1 MDNIHRFR
9 NNQKAIPIGNQ
20 GWDKAHEQ
28 HLIDLKVKVSPNG
41 SYRERETGHEFVN
54 LCACGYLGLQNHPA
68 VIDGAI
74 DALRSER
81 VINTPISRTRMH
93 LAILADLEA
102 ELSDLYR
109 ARAMTALSAS
119 ATIAGVLPLI
129 ASGHLAGGPPPVM
142 VFDKFCH
149 FSMNH
154 MKPVCADE
162 TLVLTAPHNDLDYL
176 EDVCKKHPHVAY
188 VADGVYSTGG
198 AAPVK
203 ELLEL
208 QDRYGLF
215 LFFDDSHSLAAW
227 GGRGEGYVRTHIPEM
242 NPRTA
247 VVCSLNKAFGGSGG
261 VAMVAT
267 DEQVTLLSRFGGP
280 MIWSQ
285 HLPVASIG
293 ADLASARLQRTP
305 ELALRQKRLQEN
317 VALFDSL
324 VDTAERGDGFA
335 IRLVRIGS
343 EEGAVEGSKEMM
355 ERGFYTSAVFFPV
368 VERGR
373 AGLRI
378 MLRADHDPADVLA
391 FCEAV
396 REFREAA
403 VVRG

>member
-1 MDNIHRFR
+1 MENIHRFR

-20 GWDKAHEQ
+20 GWDKAQEQ
-28 HLIDLKVKVSPNG
+28 NMIDLKVRVGPDG
-41 SYRERETGHEFVN
+41 RYRDQETGHEFVN
-54 LCACGYLGLQNHPA
+54 LCSCGYLGLHNHPA
-68 VIDGAI
+68 VIEGAI

-81 VINTPISRTRMH
+81 VINTPLTRTRMR
-93 LAILADLEA
+93 LAILDELEA

-109 ARAMTALSAS
+109 TRAITTLSAS
-119 ATIAGVLPLI
+119 AAISGVLPLI
-129 ASGHLAGGPPPVM
+129 ASGHLGGGEPPVM

-176 EDVCKKHPHVAY
+176 EDVCRQHPRVAY

-227 GGRGEGYVRTHIPEM
+227 GERGQGYVRTHLPEM
-242 NPRTA
+242 NSRTV
-247 VVCSLNKAFGGSGG
+247 VVCSLNKGFGGSGG
-261 VAMVAT
+261 VVMVAT
-267 DEQVTLLSRFGGP
+267 GDQETLLSRFGGP
-280 MIWSQ
+280 MLWSQ
-285 HLPVASIG
+285 HLPVPSIG

-305 ELALRQKRLQEN
+305 ELPLRQKRLREN
-317 VALFDSL
+317 VTLFDSR
-324 VDTAERGDGFA
+324 VDTEERGDGFA
-335 IRLVRIGS
+335 IRLIRIGS
-343 EEGAVEGSKEMM
+343 EEGAVEGAKEMM
-355 ERGFYTSAVFFPV
+355 ERGFYTSPVFFPTV
-368 VERGR
+368 ARGR
-373 AGLRI
+373 AGMRI

-396 REFREAA
+396 REVQEA
-403 VVRG
+403 VVVR

>member
-1 MDNIHRFR
+1 MENIHRFR

-20 GWDKAHEQ
+20 GWDKAHGQ
-28 HLIDLKVKVSPNG
+28 HLIDLKVRVLPDG
-41 SYRERETGHEFVN
+41 RYRDQETGHEFVN
-54 LCACGYLGLQNHPA
+54 LCACGYLGLHNHPA
-68 VIDGAI
+68 VIEGAI
-74 DALRSER
+74 DALRGER
-81 VINTPISRTRMH
+81 VINTPLTRTRMR
-93 LAILADLEA
+93 LSILDELEA

-109 ARAMTALSAS
+109 ARAITTLSAS
-119 ATIAGVLPLI
+119 AAISGVLPLI
-129 ASGHLAGGPPPVM
+129 ASGHLMDGEPPVM

-162 TLVLTAPHNDLDYL
+162 TVVLTAPHNDLDYL
-176 EDVCKKHPHVAY
+176 EDVCRKHPRVAY

-198 AAPVK
+198 AAPVP

-227 GGRGEGYVRTHIPEM
+227 GERGEGYVRTHLPGM
-242 NPRTA
+242 NPRTV
-247 VVCSLNKAFGGSGG
+247 VVCSLNKGFGGSGG
-261 VAMVAT
+261 VVMVDT
-267 DEQVTLLSRFGGP
+267 EEQGTLLARFGGP
-280 MIWSQ
+280 MLWSQ

-293 ADLASARLQRTP
+293 SDLASARLQRTP
-305 ELALRQKRLQEN
+305 ELALRQKRLEEN

-324 VDTAERGDGFA
+324 VDSGEKGDGFA
-335 IRLVRIGS
+335 IRLVRTGS
-343 EEGAVEGSKEMM
+343 EEGAVESAKEMM
-355 ERGFYTSAVFFPV
+355 ERGFYTSAVFFPT

-378 MLRADHDPADVLA
+378 MLRADHDPADVRA

-396 REFREAA
+396 REVREGVA
-403 VVRG
+403 VR

>member
-1 MDNIHRFR
+1 MENIHRFR

-20 GWDKAHEQ
+20 GWDKAHGQ
-28 HLIDLKVKVSPNG
+28 HLIDLKVKVSPDG
-41 SYRERETGHEFVN
+41 RYCDQETGHEFVN
-54 LCACGYLGLQNHPA
+54 LCSCGYLGLQNHPA
-68 VIDGAI
+68 VIEGAI
-74 DALRSER
+74 EALRSER
-81 VINTPISRTRMH
+81 VVNTPISRTRMR
-93 LAILADLEA
+93 LAILDELEA

-119 ATIAGVLPLI
+119 AAIAGVLPLI
-129 ASGHLAGGPPPVM
+129 ASGHLAGGEPPVM

-162 TLVLTAPHNDLDYL
+162 TLVLTAPHNDLGYL
-176 EDVCKKHPHVAY
+176 EDVCRKHPRVAY

-227 GGRGEGYVRTHIPEM
+227 GERGEGYVRTHIPEL
-242 NPRTA
+242 NPRTV

-267 DEQVTLLSRFGGP
+267 DDQVTLLSRFGGP

-285 HLPVASIG
+285 HLPVAAIG
-293 ADLASARLQRTP
+293 ADLASARLQKTP

-324 VDTAERGDGFA
+324 VDTAEKGDGFA

-343 EEGAVEGSKEMM
+343 EERAVEGSKEMM

-373 AGLRI
+373 AGMRI
-378 MLRADHDPADVLA
+378 MLRADHDPADVRA

-396 REFREAA
+396 REVREGV
-403 VVRG
+403 VVR

>member
-1 MDNIHRFR
+1 MENIHRFR

-20 GWDKAHEQ
+20 GWDKAQEQ
-28 HLIDLKVKVSPNG
+28 NMIDLKVRVGPDG
-41 SYRERETGHEFVN
+41 RYRDQETGHEFVN
-54 LCACGYLGLQNHPA
+54 LCSCGYLGLHNHPA
-68 VIDGAI
+68 VIEGAI

-81 VINTPISRTRMH
+81 VINTPLTRTRMR
-93 LAILADLEA
+93 LGVLDELEA

-109 ARAMTALSAS
+109 ARAITTLSAS
-119 ATIAGVLPLI
+119 AAISGVLPLI
-129 ASGHLAGGPPPVM
+129 ASGHLAGGEPPVM

-176 EDVCKKHPHVAY
+176 EDVCRKHPRVAY

-198 AAPVK
+198 AAPVP

-227 GGRGEGYVRTHIPEM
+227 GERGQGYVRTHLPEM
-242 NPRTA
+242 NPRTV
-247 VVCSLNKAFGGSGG
+247 VVCSLNKGFGGSGG
-261 VAMVAT
+261 VVMVAT
-267 DEQVTLLSRFGGP
+267 GDQETLLSRFGGP
-280 MIWSQ
+280 MLWSQ
-285 HLPVASIG
+285 HLPVPSIG

-305 ELALRQKRLQEN
+305 ELPLRQKRLREN

-324 VDTAERGDGFA
+324 VDTEERGDGFA

-343 EEGAVEGSKEMM
+343 EEGAVEGAKEMM
-355 ERGFYTSAVFFPV
+355 ERGFYTSPVFFPTV
-368 VERGR
+368 ARGR
-373 AGLRI
+373 AGMRI
-378 MLRADHDPADVLA
+378 MLRADHDPADVRA

-396 REFREAA
+396 REVREG
-403 VVRG
+403 VMVR